1 MSALLADVAAPLEL
15 RYWASV
21 ALGRTHNAKA
31 LPFLLKA
38 MEDPEPELRTGAMIG
53 LRHMADPRTLDTVIA
68 AATSDSAASVRQASV
83 STLEAIGSE
92 GAALGLV
99 SIGAGEKEEQS
110 IRIDAFLAAS
120 RLARS
125 QSAPA
130 LRRAVAESS
139 GPVRTAAAVAL
150 ASTGDRVAVPELVQ
164 AAFSNETP
172 EWLKDDVVR
181 KIEVFATVEFGY
193 VGRNG
198 KRQSQ
203 SDKTE
208 ALQRVARWWELNRR
222 QYDR

>member
-1 MSALLADVAAPLEL
+1 M
-15 RYWASV
+15 
-21 ALGRTHNAKA
+21 
-31 LPFLLKA
+31 
-38 MEDPEPELRTGAMIG
+38 
-53 LRHMADPRTLDTVIA
+53 
-68 AATSDSAASVRQASV
+68 
-83 STLEAIGSE
+83 
-92 GAALGLV
+92 
-99 SIGAGEKEEQS
+99 
-110 IRIDAFLAAS
+110 
-120 RLARS
+120 
-125 QSAPA
+125 
-130 LRRAVAESS
+130 
-139 GPVRTAAAVAL
+139 
-150 ASTGDRVAVPELVQ
+150 PELVQ